1 MKRSLWPTRDPV
13 KDYFPLPKEI
23 FSLGLSAAEIAIYA
37 YLLFCEDRQTF
48 KCWPSYRKISEA
60 VGLSPNTICK
70 HIRSLEERG
79 LLVTEPTMVTTKDGC
94 KRNGNRSSPSDRFKR
109 RFSRTMTGRCRSLP
123 RTQQGGNMLILLR
136 TQVDRTD
143 KTPVTARRARV
154 GGLCGF
160 RSSAERVPIQQQKTG
175 RYADVREHCGH
186 GKRRKRTAAGGFQQ
200 REKPQ
205 AAKQPAMDLS
215 RDKNAEE
222 MKWSPL
228 EMGAAMQ
235 AHGA

>member
-1 MKRSLWPTRDPV
+1 
-13 KDYFPLPKEI
+13 
-23 FSLGLSAAEIAIYA
+23 
-37 YLLFCEDRQTF
+37 
-48 KCWPSYRKISEA
+48 
-60 VGLSPNTICK
+60 
-70 HIRSLEERG
+70 
-79 LLVTEPTMVTTKDGC
+79 
-94 KRNGNRSSPSDRFKR
+94 
-109 RFSRTMTGRCRSLP
+109 
-123 RTQQGGNMLILLR
+123 MLILLR
-136 TQVDRTD
+136 TQVERTD
-143 KTPVTARRARV
+143 KTPVTACRARV

-160 RSSAERVPIQQQKTG
+160 RSPAERVLAQHQKNG
-175 RYADVREHCGH
+175 RCANVREHCGH
-186 GKRRKRTAAGGFQQ
+186 GKRRKRTAAGEFWQ